1 MGEELS
7 YTEKLRAWNRVE
19 AQKIGLKPP
28 VTTLYP
34 FVDLEKP
41 PEYRG
46 VPHINPEK
54 CIGCG
59 ACVNACPPDAL
70 TMEWDKEKGVKRLVY
85 NAARCIRCARCI
97 EVCPTGAMEPT
108 TRFEVASNS
117 KEDMIEVVEHKLA
130 KCEECGEYLDFT
142 ERQIEYTLK
151 ILPEEIIE
159 ATGLQEA
166 IYLTQEYKMKRAVEK
181 LKEAEETSNPEDS
194 IVKGSKEG
202 GQE

>member
-1 MGEELS
+1 MSQELS
-7 YTEKLRAWNRVE
+7 YTDKLRSWDRVKVM
-19 AQKIGLKPP
+19 KIRFKAP

-34 FVDLEKP
+34 FIDIEKP

-46 VPHINPEK
+46 IPHINPEK

-70 TMEWDKEKGVKRLVY
+70 TIEWDKEKGVKRLVY

-142 ERQIEYTLK
+142 ERQIEYTLR
-151 ILPEEIIE
+151 ILPEEIID
-159 ATGLQEA
+159 ATGLRDVVH
-166 IYLTQEYKMKRAVEK
+166 LTQEYKMRRAVEK
-181 LKEAEETSNPEDS
+181 LRESEETPGSSDS
-194 IVKGSKEG
+194 ISGKGG
-202 GQE
+202 GRR